1 MTELDQKETFRDA
14 PEPPVCSNRLSPVV
28 RSGSGLGAGVPVP
41 RWAVRV
47 VLWAILWAILLL
59 HTVPAI
65 ASDYE
70 PDFPDGISDPL
81 FGRPAVQ
88 TGSFPGSV
96 FSGGADPQAVFRAQS
111 EMDEELLLDAPS
123 LPPVEW
129 RNEID
134 QPSRIDALNR
144 RGQHRGG
151 LLDFLLR
158 DRPWIVDGPVVPEPM
173 VFDMVRPMHARKGE
187 LEVNVLGVVPMH
199 RRRAEVDWAPEVEY
213 AIADGFGIEFEFP
226 FLDDNLEALKFAVQ
240 YTFDVGLDNRLIH
253 GYHGIYEYIFDGE
266 LSELTSLYL
275 VGMRFNEIWSVMG
288 MFGFRS
294 TVESAAGTHFTE
306 LIQNVGFYADVTD
319 RLILGVETNMSHHLA
334 GPSSLL
340 IIPQAHWVLTDNLN
354 LQFGFGLQA
363 TADEAVAVHA
373 FRVVWER

>member
-1 MTELDQKETFRDA
+1 MRFWDPRRKFSRILDSGSDRGTA
-14 PEPPVCSNRLSPVV
+14 SPV
-28 RSGSGLGAGVPVP
+28 RSPGRALSKWLSRWMMRHLVGA
-41 RWAVRV
+41 
-47 VLWAILWAILLL
+47 VLWVCAGPVL
-59 HTVPAI
+59 
-65 ASDYE
+65 ASDFE
-70 PDFPDGISDPL
+70 PDFPDGIGDPL
-81 FGRPAVQ
+81 FGTPAAAEKSAS
-88 TGSFPGSV
+88 TGL
-96 FSGGADPQAVFRAQS
+96 FSSQVDPQTVFRAQS
-111 EMDEELLLDAPS
+111 EVDEELLLDAPS
-123 LPPVEW
+123 HPPVEW

-187 LEVNVLGVVPMH
+187 LEANVLGVVPLH
-199 RRRAEVDWAPEVEY
+199 RRRTEVDWAPEIEY

-266 LSELTSLYL
+266 LSEMTSLYL
-275 VGMRFNEIWSVMG
+275 VGMRFNEVWSVMG

-294 TVESAAGTHFTE
+294 TVEGAAGTHFTE
-306 LIQNVGFYADVTD
+306 LIQNVGFFADVND
-319 RLILGVETNMSHHLA
+319 RLILGVETNMAHHLS

-340 IIPQAHWVLTDNLN
+340 IIPQAHWMLTDNLN

-363 TADEAVAVHA
+363 NADEAVAVHA